1 MDYDKDILNRLLG
14 KYESRGAFDKE
25 ASSFRAIQ
33 IDVKKSYPAYED
45 RYNHEAYKD
54 INAAIER
61 LIAEGLIAAAK
72 NSTGQYTRVKLK
84 AELISEC
91 YKRLKRI
98 SIPEQCEAVKQVLN
112 LYANSNQKLMR
123 AIISDWTEL
132 LIEYKKLPYDFKYD
146 SRRVKEV
153 LQVIEAIL
161 SLNKETYIRNFYTA
175 LFKDSKRF
183 QKKFKACVEGVL
195 FDYTEEAVE
204 KDKILEF
211 YNLYENPTYVLAKGN
226 MKILFENSV
235 IDLAEMP
242 DGIAFSNASLDK
254 IRSIAV
260 YANKIITVENL
271 TTYHDAD
278 EEKAVYIYL
287 GGYLNHS
294 KQTLL
299 EKIYA
304 DNKACKYLHQGDL
317 DVYGFLILENLKE
330 RTGIPFMPFM
340 MDIET
345 LERFLAAGIYK
356 KLTLTDVKKIEE
368 KKYTKL
374 SVYADVLQFM
384 LDNNCKVE
392 QESIKALELMEENL
406 KKVLTIT

>member
-132 LIEYKKLPYDFKYD
+132 LIEYKKLPYDFEYD

-161 SLNKETYIRNFYTA
+161 SLNKETYIRNFSTA

>member
-25 ASSFRAIQ
+25 TSSFRAIQ

-54 INAAIER
+54 INAAIDR
-61 LIAEGLIAAAK
+61 LIAEGLIAAVK

-153 LQVIEAIL
+153 LQVIETIL
-161 SLNKETYIRNFYTA
+161 RLNKETYIRNFSTA

-345 LERFLAAGIYK
+345 LERFLVAGIYK

-392 QESIKALELMEENL
+392 QESIKALELIEE
-406 KKVLTIT
+406 

>member
-161 SLNKETYIRNFYTA
+161 RLNKETYIRNFSTA

-235 IDLAEMP
+235 IDLAEIP

-345 LERFLAAGIYK
+345 LERFLVAGIYK

>member
-161 SLNKETYIRNFYTA
+161 RLNKETYIRNFSTA

-345 LERFLAAGIYK
+345 LERFLVAGIYK

>member
-161 SLNKETYIRNFYTA
+161 RLNKETYIRNFSTA

>member
-14 KYESRGAFDKE
+14 KYESGGAFDKE

-161 SLNKETYIRNFYTA
+161 SLNKETYIRNF
-175 LFKDSKRF
+175 S
-183 QKKFKACVEGVL
+183 
-195 FDYTEEAVE
+195 
-204 KDKILEF
+204 
-211 YNLYENPTYVLAKGN
+211 
-226 MKILFENSV
+226 
-235 IDLAEMP
+235 
-242 DGIAFSNASLDK
+242 
-254 IRSIAV
+254 RSC
-260 YANKIITVENL
+260 L
-271 TTYHDAD
+271 
-278 EEKAVYIYL
+278 L
-287 GGYLNHS
+287 G
-294 KQTLL
+294 
-299 EKIYA
+299 
-304 DNKACKYLHQGDL
+304 
-317 DVYGFLILENLKE
+317 F
-330 RTGIPFMPFM
+330 
-340 MDIET
+340 
-345 LERFLAAGIYK
+345 
-356 KLTLTDVKKIEE
+356 
-368 KKYTKL
+368 
-374 SVYADVLQFM
+374 
-384 LDNNCKVE
+384 
-392 QESIKALELMEENL
+392 
-406 KKVLTIT
+406 

>member
-161 SLNKETYIRNFYTA
+161 RLNKETYIRNFSTA

-211 YNLYENPTYVLAKGN
+211 YNLYENPTYVLAKGD